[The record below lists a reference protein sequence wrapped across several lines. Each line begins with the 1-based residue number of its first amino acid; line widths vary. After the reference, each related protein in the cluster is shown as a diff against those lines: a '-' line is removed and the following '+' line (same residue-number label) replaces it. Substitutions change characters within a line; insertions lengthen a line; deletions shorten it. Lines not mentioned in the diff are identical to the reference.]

1 MNGDS
6 PEGIE
11 VLDKLAADGLVEP
24 FDYDRVLHQAA
35 RSSERVEEV
44 LLEIGVV
51 TEADL
56 LRTVAEMVRTQ
67 FVATD
72 KLAKAQ
78 VGRTLIEMV
87 PRRLAERLGAFP
99 IIFDRKTLTLS
110 VVTYDLQV
118 VEVARQLQAAT
129 DARTITTYVARPGAV
144 RAAIRK
150 YYYGEVDS
158 FTELMRPRRRR
169 QADPPAQPAA
179 TRGDYIDVDFGSD
192 ELSDRSYAG
201 ASRGRAQPARRTP
214 EPAPAPPPPAA
225 PAAPAVMEIAD
236 ASLMAALSGSPLS
249 AGTSAAD
256 APSSSH
262 AARASAGAEAAGS
275 AASGSP
281 AASSSLS
288 VSPRMF
294 LESLNVMVTLVEQ
307 ERAELRG
314 HTSLVA
320 RLTRKLCELVDMP
333 REHAFEVVV
342 AAYLHDLGKAGNY
355 HLTPLNVAQYEGH
368 RVQAQKSYA
377 APIRLFESAGLGDK
391 TVKTLNHLYE
401 RYDGNGFP
409 DRLQERDIP
418 LGSRVLAVVETYADI
433 TASSKNP
440 FRRRLSPR
448 EACEAI
454 QGLVGTVFDPT
465 IVQLLQRL
473 AVGDEVRQQLLDDAH
488 TVLLLDPDVESTTVL
503 EMRLMEHGHRV
514 LIARSFDQALNI
526 LAENEVDLLLTEVDL
541 PTHDGFRFVER
552 CRAGSQP
559 DTPVIFLTRRGDR
572 ESVQRG
578 VELAAA
584 DYMVKPAS
592 PEVVAMKVGQVL
604 SQTRRGRSHGVS
616 GSLREMSLPDV
627 VQILSNGRKSG
638 KLTLTSSVG
647 GGELHFGGGAICD
660 ARFGDLGGAD
670 AVYALLSLTDGE
682 FALDPSFLP
691 LRNTIN
697 LPTESLLL
705 EGMRRLDEGGR

>member
-1 MNGDS
+1 MTGVS
-6 PEGIE
+6 PDGIE
-11 VLDKLAADGLVEP
+11 VIDKLAADGLIEP
-24 FDYDRVLHQAA
+24 FDYDRALHHAERHA
-35 RSSERVEEV
+35 VRVEEA
-44 LLEIGVV
+44 LLELELI
-51 TEADL
+51 TEPEL
-56 LRTVAEMVRTQ
+56 LRTVAELVRTQ
-67 FVATD
+67 FVSTE

-78 VGRTLIEMV
+78 VSRTLIEMV

-99 IIFDRKTLTLS
+99 ILFDRKTLTLS

-118 VEVARQLQAAT
+118 VEVARQLRVAT
-129 DARTITTYVARPGAV
+129 EARAVTTYVARPGAV

-158 FTELMRPRRRR
+158 FDQLLQPRRQRR
-169 QADPPAQPAA
+169 TQALGTPAV
-179 TRGDYIDVDFGSD
+179 TRGDYIDVDFGTDDYGGRPSAPQ
-192 ELSDRSYAG
+192 RSPRVAP
-201 ASRGRAQPARRTP
+201 PARRAP
-214 EPAPAPPPPAA
+214 EPPPA
-225 PAAPAVMEIAD
+225 PAAPAMVEIAD
-236 ASLMAALSGSPLS
+236 ASLMAALNQSPS
-249 AGTSAAD
+249 ASVTVASTVAHTASPGVKVAA
-256 APSSSH
+256 P
-262 AARASAGAEAAGS
+262 EPE
-275 AASGSP
+275 P
-281 AASSSLS
+281 AAHALN

-294 LESLNVMVTLVEQ
+294 LETLNVMVTLVEQ

-320 RLTRKLCELVDMP
+320 RLTRKLCEMVDMP
-333 REHAFEVVV
+333 KDHAFDVVV
-342 AAYLHDLGKAGNY
+342 AAYLHDLGKTGNY

-377 APIRLFESAGLGDK
+377 APMRLFESAGLSDRTAK
-391 TVKTLNHLYE
+391 SLNHLYE
-401 RYDGNGFP
+401 RFDGNGFP

-418 LGSRVLAVVETYADI
+418 LGSRILAVVETYADI

-440 FRRRLSPR
+440 YRRRLSPR

-473 AVGDEVRQQLLDDAH
+473 AVGDEVRQQLLDDAR

-541 PTHDGFRFVER
+541 PAQDGFRFVER

-578 VELAAA
+578 VELSAA

-604 SQTRRGRSHGVS
+604 SQSRRTQSHGVS

-638 KLTLTSSVG
+638 KLTLTSTAGS
-647 GGELHFGGGAICD
+647 GELHFGAGAICD
-660 ARFGDLGGAD
+660 ARFGELGGAD
-670 AVYALLSLTDGE
+670 AVYALLSLRDGE

-691 LRNTIN
+691 LRNAIN
-697 LPTESLLL
+697 QPTESLLL
-705 EGMRRLDEGGR
+705 EGMRRLDEGAR

>member
-1 MNGDS
+1 MTGDS

-24 FDYDRVLHQAA
+24 FDYDRVLHHAS
-35 RSSERVEEV
+35 RNGERVEEA
-44 LLEIGVV
+44 LLELGVV
-51 TEADL
+51 TEPDL

-67 FVATD
+67 FVSTE

-78 VGRTLIEMV
+78 VSRTLIEMV

-99 IIFDRKTLTLS
+99 ILFDRKTLTLS

-118 VEVARQLQAAT
+118 VEVAKQLQVAT
-129 DARTITTYVARPGAV
+129 DARTVTTYVARPGAV

-150 YYYGEVDS
+150 YYYGDVDS
-158 FTELMRPRRRR
+158 FTELM
-169 QADPPAQPAA
+169 QPKRARKAEAEQGPA
-179 TRGDYIDVDFGSD
+179 TRGDYIDVDFGLDAPQPS
-192 ELSDRSYAG
+192 RAG
-201 ASRGRAQPARRTP
+201 RPAAPQRRP
-214 EPAPAPPPPAA
+214 EPPPPPAPPPA
-225 PAAPAVMEIAD
+225 PRVMEIAD
-236 ASLMAALSGSPLS
+236 ASLMAALNASPLVAS
-249 AGTSAAD
+249 AQRAPLVSAE
-256 APSSSH
+256 PSSAH
-262 AARASAGAEAAGS
+262 VALPPVEAA
-275 AASGSP
+275 SP
-281 AASSSLS
+281 AAHSVS
-288 VSPRMF
+288 VSPRTF
-294 LESLNVMVTLVEQ
+294 LESLNVMVTLIEQ

-333 REHAFEVVV
+333 KDHAFDVVV
-342 AAYLHDLGKAGNY
+342 AAYLHDLGKTGNY

-368 RVQAQKSYA
+368 RVQAQKSFS
-377 APIRLFESAGLGDK
+377 APARLFESAGLNER
-391 TVKTLNHLYE
+391 TTKTLHHLYE
-401 RYDGNGFP
+401 RFDGNGFP

-418 LGSRVLAVVETYADI
+418 LGSRILAVVETYADI

-454 QGLVGTVFDPT
+454 QGLVNTVFDPT
-465 IVQLLQRL
+465 IVELLQRL
-473 AVGDEVRQQLLDDAH
+473 AVGDEVRHRLLDDARS
-488 TVLLLDPDVESTTVL
+488 VLLLDPDVESTTVL

-514 LIARSFDQALNI
+514 LIARSFDQALTI
-526 LAENEVDLLLTEVDL
+526 LSESEVDMILTEVDL
-541 PTHDGFRFVER
+541 PTQDGFRFVER

-578 VELAAA
+578 MELAAA

-604 SQTRRGRSHGVS
+604 AQSRRGQSRGVS

-627 VQILSNGRKSG
+627 IQILSNGRKSG
-638 KLTLTSSVG
+638 KLALSSSSG
-647 GGELHFGGGAICD
+647 NGEIQFGAGAICD
-660 ARFGDLGGAD
+660 ARFGDRTGAD
-670 AVYALLSLTDGE
+670 AVYALLSLSEGE
-682 FALDPSFLP
+682 FALDPTFLP
-691 LRNTIN
+691 LRNVIN

-705 EGMRRLDEGGR
+705 EGMRRLDEAAR

>member
-1 MNGDS
+1 MNGES

-24 FDYDRVLHQAA
+24 FDYDRVLHHAQRHA
-35 RSSERVEEV
+35 ERVEEAV
-44 LLEIGVV
+44 VELGVV
-51 TEADL
+51 SEADL

-67 FVATD
+67 FVSTE

-78 VGRTLIEMV
+78 VSRSLIEMV
-87 PRRLAERLGAFP
+87 PRRVAERLGAFP
-99 IIFDRKTLTLS
+99 ILFDRKTLTLS
-110 VVTYDLQV
+110 VVTYDLQAP
-118 VEVARQLQAAT
+118 EVARQLQVAT
-129 DARTITTYVARPGAV
+129 DARAVTTYVARPGAV

-158 FTELMRPRRRR
+158 FTELMRPKRRR
-169 QADPPAQPAA
+169 AAEPEAAPAG
-179 TRGDYIDVDFGSD
+179 RGDYIDVDFGSE
-192 ELSDRSYAG
+192 ELG
-201 ASRGRAQPARRTP
+201 GRRAAPAQAARPAPQPRRQP
-214 EPAPAPPPPAA
+214 EPPPPPPPA
-225 PAAPAVMEIAD
+225 PVVMEIAD
-236 ASLMAALSGSPLS
+236 ASLMAALSGSPL
-249 AGTSAAD
+249 
-256 APSSSH
+256 
-262 AARASAGAEAAGS
+262 RASASAQAEPPSSPSNAE
-275 AASGSP
+275 SP
-281 AASSSLS
+281 APASSSSSSLS

-294 LESLNVMVTLVEQ
+294 LETLNVMVTLAEQ
-307 ERAELRG
+307 ERGELRG

-333 REHAFEVVV
+333 KEHAFEVVV
-342 AAYLHDLGKAGNY
+342 AAYLHDLGKTGNY

-368 RVQAQKSYA
+368 RIQAQKSFA
-377 APIRLFESAGLGDK
+377 APLRLFESAALGDK

-433 TASSKNP
+433 TASAKNP

-488 TVLLLDPDVESTTVL
+488 SVLLVDPDVESTTVL

-514 LIARSFDQALNI
+514 LIARSFDQALTV
-526 LAENEVDLLLTEVDL
+526 LAEAEVDLILTEVDL

-584 DYMVKPAS
+584 DYVVKPAS

-604 SQTRRGRSHGVS
+604 SQSRRRQSHGVS

-638 KLTLTSSVG
+638 KLTLTSSSG
-647 GGELHFGGGAICD
+647 NGEIQFGGGAISD
-660 ARFGDLGGAD
+660 ARFGDITGAD
-670 AVYALLSLTDGE
+670 AVYALLALRDGE

-691 LRNTIN
+691 LRNAIN

-705 EGMRRLDEGGR
+705 EGMRRLDESGR

>member
-1 MNGDS
+1 
-6 PEGIE
+6 
-11 VLDKLAADGLVEP
+11 
-24 FDYDRVLHQAA
+24 
-35 RSSERVEEV
+35 
-44 LLEIGVV
+44 
-51 TEADL
+51 
-56 LRTVAEMVRTQ
+56 
-67 FVATD
+67 
-72 KLAKAQ
+72 
-78 VGRTLIEMV
+78 
-87 PRRLAERLGAFP
+87 
-99 IIFDRKTLTLS
+99 
-110 VVTYDLQV
+110 
-118 VEVARQLQAAT
+118 
-129 DARTITTYVARPGAV
+129 
-144 RAAIRK
+144 
-150 YYYGEVDS
+150 
-158 FTELMRPRRRR
+158 
-169 QADPPAQPAA
+169 
-179 TRGDYIDVDFGSD
+179 
-192 ELSDRSYAG
+192 
-201 ASRGRAQPARRTP
+201 
-214 EPAPAPPPPAA
+214 
-225 PAAPAVMEIAD
+225 
-236 ASLMAALSGSPLS
+236 
-249 AGTSAAD
+249 
-256 APSSSH
+256 
-262 AARASAGAEAAGS
+262 
-275 AASGSP
+275 
-281 AASSSLS
+281 
-288 VSPRMF
+288 
-294 LESLNVMVTLVEQ
+294 
-307 ERAELRG
+307 
-314 HTSLVA
+314 
-320 RLTRKLCELVDMP
+320 
-333 REHAFEVVV
+333 
-342 AAYLHDLGKAGNY
+342 
-355 HLTPLNVAQYEGH
+355 
-368 RVQAQKSYA
+368 
-377 APIRLFESAGLGDK
+377 
-391 TVKTLNHLYE
+391 
-401 RYDGNGFP
+401 
-409 DRLQERDIP
+409 
-418 LGSRVLAVVETYADI
+418 VETYADI
-433 TASSKNP
+433 TASAKNP